1 MRIEERDPA
10 DPAARA
16 CLAQYY
22 AELDA
27 RFAGG
32 FRVELSAD
40 PDAADLV
47 RPRGTFLVAFEGDE
61 PLGCAALK
69 GTDQG
74 YAEIKRM
81 WIGERARGTGLARQL
96 MDRVE
101 AIARELGVTVLR
113 LDTNRALENAI
124 AIYRHWGW
132 REIPRFNDDP
142 YAQVFFEKLLTS
154 SRSSA

>member
-1 MRIEERDPA
+1 MLRLEERDPG

-16 CLAQYY
+16 CLAAYY
-22 AELDA
+22 AELNA

-32 FRVELSAD
+32 FQVELSRD

-47 RPRGTFLVAFEGDE
+47 RPRGVFIVAFGGDQ
-61 PLGCAALK
+61 PVGCIALK
-69 GTDQG
+69 GTDKG

-81 WIGERARGTGLARQL
+81 WIASSQRGSGLANRLMERAEGA
-96 MDRVE
+96 
-101 AIARELGVTVLR
+101 ARELGVSLLR
-113 LDTNRALENAI
+113 LDTNSALTDAI

-142 YAQVFFEKLLTS
+142 YAEVFFEKS
-154 SRSSA
+154 V